1 MTSTSLETDAREIE
15 VGQCRDATDTD
26 VRPGDGRHRN
36 CGESL
41 ASISTVAED
50 MHAIAPLHDPLF
62 QVKECRTSN
71 YELHSSECPAPDTV
85 SISLTQSTS
94 QT

>member
-1 MTSTSLETDAREIE
+1 
-15 VGQCRDATDTD
+15 
-26 VRPGDGRHRN
+26 
-36 CGESL
+36 
-41 ASISTVAED
+41 